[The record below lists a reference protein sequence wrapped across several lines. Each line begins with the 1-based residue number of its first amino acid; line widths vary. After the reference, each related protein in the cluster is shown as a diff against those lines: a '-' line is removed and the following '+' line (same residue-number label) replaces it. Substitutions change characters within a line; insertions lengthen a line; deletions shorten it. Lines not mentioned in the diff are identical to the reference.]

1 VAFGLQVGGLFNWNS
16 GSLYTRAQSVSGRN
30 LPVMSDG
37 YEYGG
42 VTDTWFLPGVIGSE
56 TGPSYY
62 TFDMRFKYEHELPV
76 GGVEL
81 FLDVFNILNNQA
93 ATSEMSLLTGSGLYS
108 YGEANNWVAPRR
120 AYLGIR
126 YSF

>member
-1 VAFGLQVGGLFNWNS
+1 VGV
-16 GSLYTRAQSVSGRN
+16 YTPATSIGGRYFA
-30 LPVMSDG
+30 PMGAS
-37 YEYGG
+37 YEFGG
-42 VTDTWFLPGVIGSE
+42 VTDTWFRPGYVGSE